1 MNDFDIR
8 LCIKFLTCMGSLPQ
22 LDSDEAGAVSG
33 VLDQSGYRWYITAI
47 NHKSGAPGIPK
58 RVLSAT

>member
-33 VLDQSGYRWYITAI
+33 VKPRPYLNPIGNLPGVAFWAIDQYF
-47 NHKSGAPGIPK
+47 H
-58 RVLSAT
+58 